1 MGKEAMNRNP
11 PNHPVAPQRVN
22 EATGLARAL
31 GILLNTAQAYETSHA
46 VFQRSLEERM
56 PVFEI
61 ALRGLHDMTFYFSNG
76 QVRYGTMPIEPGLRM
91 FQDLAQRFEKAG
103 VQGLVFLPGVTANEV
118 KALINLLTRN
128 AEEISHRGLQVLLE
142 REGVR
147 NIRDCKA
154 KIGLVENGKEKAS
167 DPSRKSAKGASS
179 GAWEL
184 EMESELPEPVVEPMP
199 EASDDPPTRA
209 FRGFVQQTLS
219 TLSFD
224 QEAVADVAN
233 DISSKFK
240 EILTEQVEIV
250 RQEGEKKVRR
260 LNTIK
265 DVVLRELELHHLAAL
280 VCDNNLFVLST
291 NQLGRDLIGDAQRL
305 EKGSPLEQFIA
316 SGLERQ
322 VIEMDGVPRVAHVI
336 LSAEPVSND
345 KVLLISIE

>member
-1 MGKEAMNRNP
+1 MNRNQ
-11 PNHPVAPQRVN
+11 PNNPVNLQRVN

-61 ALRGLHDMTFYFSNG
+61 ALKGLHDMTFYFANG
-76 QVRYGTMPIEPGLRM
+76 QVRYGTLPLEPGLRM

-103 VQGLVFLPGVTANEV
+103 VQGLIFLPGVTATEV
-118 KALINLLTRN
+118 KTLIHLITSN
-128 AEEISHRGLQVLLE
+128 AEDISHRGLQVLLE

-154 KIGLVENGKEKAS
+154 RIGLVENGKEKAAEAG
-167 DPSRKSAKGASS
+167 RKPAAQSPGS
-179 GAWEL
+179 GAWEI
-184 EMESELPEPVVEPMP
+184 EIESEQLEPAAPSEVV
-199 EASDDPPTRA
+199 DDPATHA
-209 FRGFVQQTLS
+209 FRGYVHTALS
-219 TLSFD
+219 SLSFD
-224 QEAVADVAN
+224 KETVADVAN
-233 DISSKFK
+233 NISTKFK
-240 EILTEQVEIV
+240 EMLTEQVEIV

-265 DVVLRELELHHLAAL
+265 DVVLRELEAHHLAAI
-280 VCDNNLFVLST
+280 VCDSNLFILSA
-291 NQLGRDLIGDAQRL
+291 NESGRDLIGKVERL

-322 VIEMDGVPRVAHVI
+322 VIEMDGAPRVAHVI
-336 LSAEPVSND
+336 LSAEPISND
-345 KVLLISIE
+345 KILLISIE